1 MTVSDISSIIIEPVY
16 ESDSGNYTCVAS
28 SEGKT
33 DLNVATLNVYGKMLK
48 LLLYFSNN

>member
-1 MTVSDISSIIIEPVY
+1 MTISDISSIIIEPVY
-16 ESDSGNYTCVAS
+16 ELDSGNYTCVAS

-48 LLLYFSNN
+48 ILLHFTN